1 MRRLAHRLNAMNATG
16 PLRLDRARLNA
27 KKVKSARHGKPP
39 LGAHLSIAGGV
50 DKALER
56 ALALDCG
63 AVQIF
68 TASNTQWRMPM
79 PDESIVARFRELHE
93 ETGFIDLLAHAK
105 YLINLASPNSELRER
120 SIETLIKELECCE
133 ILGVPSLILH
143 PGSHM
148 GAGEAM
154 GIRRISG
161 ALKRVRRATAGFTA
175 TVVLEI
181 TAGQGTG
188 LGHTIEQL
196 ARIIDRAN
204 GADHLG
210 ICIDTAHA
218 FAAGYDLRSAKL
230 SKLFWEEIESQIGL
244 ERVAAFHLNDSA
256 KALGS
261 RVDRHAHIGQG
272 LIGEGAFRRI
282 MRDKRFVKIPKVLET
297 PKTDDMDRVN
307 LSLLLSFMGK
317 S

>member
-1 MRRLAHRLNAMNATG
+1 MVKKQSTKT
-16 PLRLDRARLNA
+16 RA
-27 KKVKSARHGKPP
+27 GKPK

-56 ALALDCG
+56 ALELDCG

-79 PDESIVARFRELHE
+79 PEQDVLTRFHALHVKSGE
-93 ETGFIDLLAHAK
+93 VDGVSLAADRIALLAHAK
-105 YLINLASPNSELRER
+105 YLINLASPDKDLRKR

-133 ILGVPSLILH
+133 LLGVPSLILH

-154 GIRRISG
+154 GIRRVGG
-161 ALKRVRRATAGFTA
+161 ALKRVRRATAGYGA
-175 TVVLEI
+175 KVVLEI

-196 ARIIDRAN
+196 ARIIECAD

-230 SKLFWEEIESQIGL
+230 CKLLWEKIDEQIGL
-244 ERVAAFHLNDSA
+244 ERLVAFHLNDSL
-256 KALGS
+256 KDFGS
-261 RVDRHAHIGQG
+261 RVDRHTHIGQG
-272 LIGEGAFRRI
+272 LIGEGAFKRI
-282 MRDKRFVKIPKVLET
+282 MRDKRFVKVPKVIET
-297 PKTDDMDRVN
+297 PKADDMDRVN
-307 LSLLLSFMGK
+307 LDLLLGFMRK
-317 S
+317 